1 MTNRSTT
8 WIKGAIL
15 AGLALMFAVKINTGT
30 LNFYINQ
37 RFAWLALVAVL
48 LFSVLALTVVF
59 RLMDRAAQASPF
71 WTGHGRI
78 SLLGAGLLVLP
89 IAFGLLVPARP
100 LGASALAGRGLGL
113 GAPVRA
119 GTGPIAQRAGG
130 QRNIIDW
137 LIEIS
142 RSPDPAALAGQSV
155 DVIGFVYHDP
165 RTKANQFFV
174 SRFAVSCCVADAT
187 PVALLVQTDDASE
200 LKTDAWVR
208 VVGRFG
214 MGEYAGQQLPI
225 IVAERIEATQAPN
238 QPYLFP

>member
-1 MTNRSTT
+1 MTNRSTS
-8 WIKGAIL
+8 WIKGIIL

-48 LFSVLALTVVF
+48 LFSALALTVVF
-59 RLMDRAAQASPF
+59 RLMDRAAQSSPL
-71 WTGHGRI
+71 WPGHGRI
-78 SLLGAGLLVLP
+78 NVFGAGLLVLP
-89 IAFGLLVPARP
+89 IVFGLLVPARP

-119 GTGPIAQRAGG
+119 GSAPVAQRSGG
-130 QRNIIDW
+130 QRSIIDW
-137 LIEIS
+137 LIDIS
-142 RSPDPAALAGQSV
+142 RSPDPAALSGQAV

-165 RTKANQFFV
+165 RVKPNQFFV

-187 PVALLVQTDDASE
+187 PVALLVETADASA

-208 VVGRFG
+208 VVGRFSL
-214 MGEYAGQQLPI
+214 GEYAGQQLPI
-225 IVAERIEATQAPN
+225 IAAERIEATQAPN

>member
-1 MTNRSTT
+1 MTNRSVS
-8 WIKGAIL
+8 WIKGIIL

-48 LFSVLALTVVF
+48 LFSALALTVVF
-59 RLMDRAAQASPF
+59 RLMDRAAQASPL
-71 WTGHGRI
+71 WAGHGRI
-78 SLLGAGLLVLP
+78 SALGAGLLALP
-89 IAFGLLVPARP
+89 VALGLLVPARP

-113 GAPVRA
+113 GAPVLA
-119 GTGPIAQRAGG
+119 GAAPVAQRTGG

-142 RSPDPAALAGQSV
+142 RSPDPAALTGQSV

-165 RTKANQFFV
+165 RAKPNQFFV

-187 PVALLVQTDDASE
+187 PVALLVETDDASE

-214 MGEYAGQQLPI
+214 LGEYAGERMPI
-225 IVAERIEATQAPN
+225 IAAERIEATQAPN

>member
-1 MTNRSTT
+1 MANRSAS

-15 AGLALMFAVKINTGT
+15 AALALMFALKINTGT

-48 LFSVLALTVVF
+48 LFAALALTVVF
-59 RLMDRAAQASPF
+59 RLMDRSAQASPM
-71 WTGHGRI
+71 WPGHGRV
-78 SLLGAGLLVLP
+78 SRAAVALLALP
-89 IAFGLLVPARP
+89 AILGLLVPARP
-100 LGASALAGRGLGL
+100 LGASALAGRGLSL

-119 GTGPIAQRAGG
+119 GSAPVAQRSPA

-142 RSPDPAALAGQSV
+142 RSPDPAAMTGQSV

-165 RTKANQFFV
+165 RVKPNQFFV

-187 PVALLVQTDDASE
+187 PVALLVETDGAAE
-200 LKTDAWVR
+200 LKTDTWVR

-214 MGEYAGQQLPI
+214 VGEYGGQPTPI
-225 IVAERIEATQAPN
+225 VTAERIDPTEAPN